1 MQAAFIERLGPPDVI
16 RYSEVPAPLPG
27 PSDVLVDVAATTVNP
42 VDTFV
47 RSGLFRTPMDFPFVI
62 SRDLVGTVAATG
74 DGVRGFTVGERV
86 WCNSLGHGG
95 RQGAAAE
102 QAVVPADRLYRLPDR
117 VDPYEALAT
126 VHPAATAHL
135 ALFTHGRLRRGETV
149 VVAGGAGN
157 VGSALVAMAAW
168 AGARVVATARPGDA
182 GYCRRL
188 GAAEVVDHR
197 AGDQWERLRDA
208 APDGIDLYTDTS
220 KPQRLGAGDTA
231 AGSARQGRGAR
242 GGRVPARAARR
253 GDVHEGRLGRRVRHL
268 PGAGAGAGGGG
279 RSHQH
284 PARAGPVA
292 AATHRDAATGRRG
305 GGAPAHGARR
315 AERTARPAHPARSG
329 RPAIGVRPGGR
340 LPVGD
345 G

>member
-16 RYSEVPAPLPG
+16 RYSEVPAPVPG
-27 PSDVLVDVAATTVNP
+27 PADVLVDVAGTTVNP

-74 DGVRGFTVGERV
+74 GDVRGFAVGERV

-117 VDPYEALAT
+117 VDPYAALAT

-135 ALFTHGRLRRGETV
+135 ALFTHGRLRKGETV

-168 AGARVVATARPGDA
+168 AGARVVATARPRDA
-182 GYCRRL
+182 EYCRRL

-197 AGDQWERLRDA
+197 AEEEWELLGAA

-220 KPQRLGAGDTA
+220 
-231 AGSARQGRGAR
+231 GRNDLERVVPLLAPR
-242 GGRVPARAARR
+242 GRVVVLAGAASRPALPAGEMYMKDASIVGFVISRARVTELAEAADVINTLLADGLLRPRRTETLPLAAAAEAHRRMERGELNARR
-253 GDVHEGRLGRRVRHL
+253 VILTP
-268 PGAGAGAGGGG
+268 PGAGAL
-279 RSHQH
+279 R
-284 PARAGPVA
+284 
-292 AATHRDAATGRRG
+292 
-305 GGAPAHGARR
+305 
-315 AERTARPAHPARSG
+315 
-329 RPAIGVRPGGR
+329 
-340 LPVGD
+340 
-345 G
+345 